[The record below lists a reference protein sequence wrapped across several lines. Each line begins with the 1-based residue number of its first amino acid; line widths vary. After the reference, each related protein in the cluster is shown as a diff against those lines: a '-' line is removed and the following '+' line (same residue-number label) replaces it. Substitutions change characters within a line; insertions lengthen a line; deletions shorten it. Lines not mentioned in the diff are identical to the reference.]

1 MDNLTPWEVLLLLG
15 GMVMAVA
22 GIVNTLGSAVEKV
35 AKAVKAAKAPEESQN
50 ERLKKVEADIKEI
63 KGKLDKDKER
73 LDDSAKANHVTQEAI
88 LALLEH
94 GLHGNNVQQ
103 MTTAKNNLEK
113 YLINH

>member
-1 MDNLTPWEVLLLLG
+1 MENLNPWEVLLLLG
-15 GMVMAVA
+15 GLVMAAA
-22 GIVNTLGSAVEKV
+22 GIINTVGTAAEKV
-35 AKAVKAAKAPEESQN
+35 AKAYKTAKAPEETQN
-50 ERLKKVEADIKEI
+50 ERLEKVEAEIKEI